1 MMSLH
6 FYLCAFFLCR
16 KNLIKLQ
23 VAYTTN
29 SYEVLKQK
37 SQYNTQAL
45 IGKLVSVIL
54 TIL

>member
-1 MMSLH
+1 MSLH
-6 FYLCAFFLCR
+6 FYLRAFFLCR
-16 KNLIKLQ
+16 KNLIKLK

-29 SYEVLKQK
+29 GHEVLKQK

-45 IGKLVSVIL
+45 MGKLVSVIL